1 MADKAQSDSSDFR
14 VPAISFLIV
23 SLAILAGEYWYYRGE
38 AEEIR
43 QEQYRTLSAIASLK
57 AEQIDH
63 WRQERLDDS
72 ALITRNPLMA
82 GAIGEL
88 ARGVKPAGLQEGLRQ
103 SLENQAA
110 VTHYANI
117 LILDPDGRI
126 LFSLTAE
133 HDPVDAPTRRAAAAA
148 AVERRPVFSDF
159 FRCPKGVVH
168 IDVAS
173 AVRNSEGLLQ
183 AVVIARSNAQTYL
196 YPLIQ
201 SWPTPSGSAE
211 TLIVKR
217 DGEELLFLN
226 ELRHRAGTALSLR
239 EPLTLT
245 SLPAVQA
252 VLGRQGRFE
261 GIDYRGAEVMAEL
274 LPIAESDWYLVAKVD
289 AEEILAEAR
298 YRAGVTAMVLAALIL
313 LTAVA
318 TAFLH
323 RQRQAL
329 QFRSL
334 YESERRQRET
344 QETFRITLFSIG
356 DAVITTDTTGRVRE
370 MNPAAEALTGW
381 SKTEARGLAL
391 GEVFRIVSEE
401 TREKSQDPVQRVLKE
416 GVVVGLS
423 NHTLLIAR
431 DGTERPIADSAAPI
445 RDESGAVLG
454 VVLVFQDQTEERRS
468 QRALFESEERL
479 RLALSAANQGLYDL
493 NVQTGECVVNPEYA
507 RMLGFEPA
515 ELHVTNAAW
524 RERLHPEDR
533 EEVYR
538 AYEDYVAGRREEYR
552 VEFRHQTKSGGWKWI
567 LSLGKV
573 VARSADGAPLR
584 MLGTHTDI
592 TDRKQAEEA
601 LKLNEARLRT
611 LVDVLQ
617 HPSETEQEFLD
628 YALEAAIALTAS
640 RFGYIYHYHE
650 DRKQFVLNTWSKGV
664 MAECRVAAPQT
675 CYELDQ
681 TGIWGEAVRQR
692 KPILVNDFGAAHPL
706 KKGYPEGHVRLT
718 RFLTVPIFSAGR
730 ILGVVGVANKKSD
743 YCDTDTLQLTLL
755 MESVWKVNQRR
766 RAIEDLAKS
775 EEKYRRIF
783 ETAHLGIWVLD
794 AGHKTSFV
802 NPRMAEIL
810 GYGRE
815 EMAGMEGGACVHPDE
830 LGEHLSQLE
839 SRTRGEA
846 GTYERRF
853 RRKDGRVCVLLV
865 SATPLLDAKGR
876 YSGSFGMYTDVT
888 ERTRAQEE
896 RQKLETQLRQVQKME
911 AIGRL
916 AGGVAHDFNNM
927 LGVILGFSEMAL
939 AKLPAEDPARDCLE
953 EVRLAAQR
961 SADLTRQLLAFARRQ
976 TIAPQVL
983 DLNETIE
990 GMLKMLRRLIGE
1002 EIDLLWKPGK
1012 GLGAVRMDP
1021 SQLDQILANLMVNAR
1036 DAIGGVGKIAIET
1049 GNQDIDAEYCET
1061 HAGFAPGRFVQLA
1074 VSDNGRGMDKETQA
1088 SLFEPFFTTK
1098 KMGQGTGLGLAT
1110 VYGIV
1115 KQNNGFINIYS
1126 EPGRGSTFKIYLP
1139 RQQAEPAAAGTRP
1152 APLETPTG
1160 TETVLLVEDEKPL
1173 LKFTQVLLEGLG
1185 YKVLAAGGP
1194 REAMRLAEES
1204 AEEIH
1209 LLLTDVVMPK
1219 MSGRDLW
1226 ELLSTLRPGIR
1237 SVFMSGYTTNVIAH
1251 HGVLDAG
1258 VHFIQKPFSRDSLA
1272 RKIREVLT

>member
-1 MADKAQSDSSDFR
+1 VADKAQSGSSDFR
-14 VPAISFLIV
+14 VPAIRFLII
-23 SLAILAGEYWYYRGE
+23 SLAILAGGYWYYRGE
-38 AEEIR
+38 ADKIR
-43 QEQYRTLSAIASLK
+43 LDQHRTLSAIANLK
-57 AEQIDH
+57 AEQINH
-63 WRQERLDDS
+63 WRQERLDDCT
-72 ALITRNPLMA
+72 LITRNPFMT
-82 GAIGEL
+82 GAIAEL
-88 ARGVKPAGLQEGLRQ
+88 SRGGMSAGLHAGLRQ
-103 SLENQAA
+103 SLENLAA
-110 VTHYANI
+110 VAQYANI
-117 LILDPDGRI
+117 MILNPGGRV
-126 LFSLTAE
+126 LFTLMDE
-133 HDPVDAPTRRAAAAA
+133 HDPVDAATRRAAAAA
-148 AVERRPVFSDF
+148 AARRGPVFSDF

-173 AVRNSEGLLQ
+173 AVRDSQGLPQ
-183 AVVIARSNAQTYL
+183 AVVVLRSNAQTYL

-201 SWPTPSGSAE
+201 SWPTPSPSAE
-211 TLIVKR
+211 TLIVQR

-226 ELRHRAGTALSLR
+226 ELRHKAGTALSLR

-245 SLPAVQA
+245 NLPAVQA
-252 VLGRQGRFE
+252 VLGRLGRFE

-274 LPIAESDWYLVAKVD
+274 LPIPESGWYLVAKVD
-289 AEEILAEAR
+289 ADEILAEAR

-313 LTAVA
+313 LAAAGTAY
-318 TAFLH
+318 LY

-356 DAVITTDTTGRVRE
+356 DAVITTDTAGRVRE

-381 SKTEARGLAL
+381 RKEEARGLAL
-391 GEVFRIVSEE
+391 GEVFRIVNEQ
-401 TREKSQDPVQRVLKE
+401 TREKAEDPVQRVLRD

-445 RDESGAVLG
+445 RDGSGAVLG

-468 QRALFESEERL
+468 QRSLLESEERL
-479 RLALSAANQGLYDL
+479 RLALAAANQGLYDL

-507 RMLGFEPA
+507 RMLGFDPA
-515 ELHVTNAAW
+515 EFHVTNAAW

-538 AYEDYVAGRREEYR
+538 TYEDYVAGRRDEYR
-552 VEFRHQTKSGGWKWI
+552 VEFRHQTKNGGWKWI

-573 VARSADGAPLR
+573 VARSADGTPLR

-601 LKLNEARLRT
+601 LKLTETRLRT
-611 LVDVLQ
+611 LVDVIQ

-628 YALEAAIALTAS
+628 YALEAAMALTAS
-640 RFGYIYHYHE
+640 RLGYIYHYHE
-650 DRKQFVLNTWSKGV
+650 DRKQFVLNTWSRGV

-675 CYELDQ
+675 CYELDK

-692 KPILVNDFGAAHPL
+692 QPILVNDFEAAHLL
-706 KKGYPEGHVRLT
+706 KKGYPEGHVRLK

-730 ILGVVGVANKKSD
+730 ILGVVGVANKESD
-743 YCDTDTLQLTLL
+743 YGDTDTLQLTLL
-755 MESVWKVNQRR
+755 MESVWKVNERR
-766 RAIEDLAKS
+766 RAVEDLAKN
-775 EEKYRRIF
+775 EERYRRIF

-810 GYGRE
+810 GYGLE
-815 EMAGMEGGACVHPDE
+815 EMAGMEGTACVHADE
-830 LGEHLSQLE
+830 LGEHLNQIK
-839 SRTRGEA
+839 SRARGEP

-853 RRKDGRVCVLLV
+853 RRKDGSVCVLLV
-865 SATPLLDAKGR
+865 SATPLLDAEGR
-876 YSGSFGMYTDVT
+876 YNGSFGMYTDIT
-888 ERTRAQEE
+888 DRKQAEEE
-896 RQKLETQLRQVQKME
+896 RQKLEAQLLQVQKME

-939 AKLPAEDPARDCLE
+939 ARMPAEDPARDCLE

-961 SADLTRQLLAFARRQ
+961 SAELTRQLLAFARRQ

-1002 EIDLLWKPGK
+1002 EIDLLWKPGED
-1012 GLGAVRMDP
+1012 LGAVRMDP
-1021 SQLDQILANLMVNAR
+1021 SQIDQILANLMVNAR

-1049 GNQDIDAEYCET
+1049 GNQDIDADYCET

-1126 EPGRGSTFKIYLP
+1126 EPGQGSTFKIYLP
-1139 RQQAEPAAAGTRP
+1139 RQQAEPAAAGIRP
-1152 APLETPTG
+1152 SPVETPTG
-1160 TETVLLVEDEKPL
+1160 TETVLLAEDEKPL
-1173 LKFTQVLLEGLG
+1173 LKFTRALLEGLG

-1194 REAMRLAEES
+1194 REALRLAEES

-1209 LLLTDVVMPK
+1209 LLLTDVVMPD
-1219 MSGRDLW
+1219 MSGRELL

-1272 RKIREVLT
+1272 RIIREALT